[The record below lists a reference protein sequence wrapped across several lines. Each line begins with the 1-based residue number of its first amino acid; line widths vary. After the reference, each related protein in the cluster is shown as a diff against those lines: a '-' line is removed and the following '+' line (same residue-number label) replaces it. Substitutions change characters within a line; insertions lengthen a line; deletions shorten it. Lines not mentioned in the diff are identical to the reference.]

1 MDQVNVIK
9 EVKKQYNAED
19 APVITFGGSYSGMLA
34 AWMRMKYPEHV
45 LAAVPSGAPVRAFEG
60 SDVS

>member
-45 LAAVPSGAPVRAFEG
+45 LAAVPSGAPVRAF
-60 SDVS
+60 